1 MNNPELLKKCIA
13 EEKEL
18 VFDRFSRED
27 AFELG
32 CLLYENSKRYPDPC
46 CFEITVNGL
55 VVFRYFPQ
63 GSIPDSELW
72 LKRKRN
78 SVNLMHMSTLHFMA
92 WLTDFCETLED
103 RKLDPKEYAAGG
115 GGFPIILSGTGVIG
129 SICVSGMPDH
139 MLDHQLIVDS
149 VAQFLK
155 GKTDTK

>member
-1 MNNPELLKKCIA
+1 MNNQELLKSCIK
-13 EEKEL
+13 EETEL
-18 VFDRFSRED
+18 VFDCFSRED

-78 SVNLMHMSTLHFMA
+78 SVNLMHMSSLHFMA
-92 WLTDFCETLED
+92 WLTGLCETLED
-103 RKLDPKEYAAGG
+103 RKLDSKEYAAGG
-115 GGFPIILSGTGVIG
+115 GGFPIILRGTGVIG

-139 MLDHQLIVDS
+139 MLDHQLIIES
-149 VAQFLK
+149 VAGFLK
-155 GKTDTK
+155 RKTGVK

>member
-13 EEKEL
+13 EESEL

-32 CLLYENSKRYPDPC
+32 CLLYENSKRYPVPC

-63 GSIPDSELW
+63 GSIPDSDLW

-78 SVNLMHMSTLHFMA
+78 SVNLMHMSSLRFMA
-92 WLTDFCETLED
+92 WLTDFGETLED

-139 MLDHQLIVDS
+139 MLDHQLIVES
-149 VAQFLK
+149 VTEFLK
-155 GKTDTK
+155 RKADVK